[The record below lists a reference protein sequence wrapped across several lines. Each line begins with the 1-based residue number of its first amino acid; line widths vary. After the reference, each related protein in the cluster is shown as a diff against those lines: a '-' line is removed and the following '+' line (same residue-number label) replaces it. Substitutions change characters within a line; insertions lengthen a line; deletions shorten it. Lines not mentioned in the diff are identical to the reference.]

1 MANFLFKLK
10 IFSQCQSHNKNSNF
24 FLQTQDNSNGI
35 YRAQPV
41 RIVGETQELQKTL
54 LEQRKLM
61 EEEERVR
68 RDQEYEAERHAK
80 KQRKEQEE
88 AEREQA
94 KLAAEQEEEKR
105 RQMQAEDMKRKRQ
118 EKMKQDEENH
128 RRMMQ
133 EQQMKQQPLRPAP
146 KLVRRDSFKALNDA
160 VKAGFIFE
168 HLLYSFQATTFQKPN
183 QLLFST
189 NYCAWAFVSSD
200 EIRTPAILV
209 RGQNSID
216 GTTPPAS
223 YLKSNLTFPIF
234 YMLSAAYL

>member
-1 MANFLFKLK
+1 
-10 IFSQCQSHNKNSNF
+10 
-24 FLQTQDNSNGI
+24 
-35 YRAQPV
+35 
-41 RIVGETQELQKTL
+41 
-54 LEQRKLM
+54 M

-105 RQMQAEDMKRKRQ
+105 RQMQAEETKRKRQ

-128 RRMMQ
+128 LRMMQ

-168 HLLYSFQATTFQKPN
+168 HLFFTVFRLLSKNPTNFLYLP
-183 QLLFST
+183 
-189 NYCAWAFVSSD
+189 CPRPRV
-200 EIRTPAILV
+200 LV
-209 RGQNSID
+209 
-216 GTTPPAS
+216 
-223 YLKSNLTFPIF
+223 
-234 YMLSAAYL
+234 